1 MALRIDVVTLF
12 PNYFR
17 GAFEESILKRAQKDG
32 LVEICLHDLR
42 DYTHDRHRTV
52 DDKPFGGGAG
62 MVIKPEPVFECI
74 EKIGGE
80 GWITLLSPYGKPF
93 SQEKAFELSGKGHLV
108 LIAGH
113 YEGFDYRIHE
123 HLADEEI
130 SIGDFVTMGGEG
142 PALCVIEAV
151 VRLLP
156 GVLGNS
162 ESLANESFLSGKL
175 EYPQYTRPR
184 DFRGWKVPDILASGH
199 HKAVDA
205 WREKE
210 ALRITQEKRPDLV
223 KQKKKA
229 PARGKDRA
237 VKDGKGSRAKRSKK

>member
-1 MALRIDVVTLF
+1 MAFRIDVVTLF

-17 GAFEESILKRAQKDG
+17 GALEESILRRAQQNKLAD
-32 LVEICLHDLR
+32 IQLHDLR

-52 DDKPFGGGAG
+52 DDKPYGGGAG

-74 EKIGGE
+74 EHIGRN
-80 GWITLLSPYGKPF
+80 GWVVLLSPHGRPF
-93 SQEKAFELSGKGHLV
+93 DQSKAAELAHKERLI

-130 SIGDFVTMGGEG
+130 SVGDFVTMGGEG

-156 GVLGNS
+156 GVLGNN
-162 ESLANESFLSGKL
+162 ESLEHESFLSGKL

-184 DFRGWKVPDILASGH
+184 DFRGFKVPDVLVSGD
-199 HKAVDA
+199 HKQVNT
-205 WREKE
+205 WRESE
-210 ALRITQEKRPDLV
+210 SLRITQEKRPDLI
-223 KQKKKA
+223 KKTGETKA
-229 PARGKDRA
+229 GPAANQIR
-237 VKDGKGSRAKRSKK
+237 SRRKSFPRKKE